1 MSEPNPGPEGD
12 SDEPR
17 RPGWLDGDGGHD
29 GQRASVGR
37 SEKVSERLARRLAND
52 IVSSRLVPG
61 TRLPNE
67 AALAASF
74 GVGRGSVREAMR
86 LLELN
91 GLIELRTGAHGG
103 PVVSR
108 PTTSDL
114 GRTLSLYLQATG
126 ATLRD
131 LTETRL
137 ALEPWM
143 AGLAAEHRVEGAE
156 AALREVIDLDESQI
170 ADDETWLRMGVRFH
184 DVVVALSGRPM
195 LDAFAL
201 ALMKIHSDRVHGH
214 MLDADMRT
222 RLGVHAV
229 HRGIAE
235 AILAGDAE
243 TAERAMREHLQANFE
258 RLVALNPSLL
268 DKPVEWW

>member
-1 MSEPNPGPEGD
+1 MSEANPDPAVG

-17 RPGWLDGDGGHD
+17 RPGWLDGAESP
-29 GQRASVGR
+29 RESVGR

-52 IVSSRLVPG
+52 IVSSHLAPG
-61 TRLPNE
+61 TRLPTE
-67 AALAASF
+67 AALATSF
-74 GVGRGSVREAMR
+74 GVGRGSVREALRM
-86 LLELN
+86 LELN

-103 PVVSR
+103 PVVTR

-114 GRTLSLYLQATG
+114 GRTLSLYLQAVG

-156 AALREVIDLDESQI
+156 AALREVVDLDESQI
-170 ADDETWLRMGVRFH
+170 ADDATWLRMSVRFH
-184 DVVVALSGRPM
+184 DVVATLSGRPM
-195 LDAFAL
+195 LDDFTL

-222 RLGVHAV
+222 RLAVHAV

-235 AILAGDAE
+235 AIIAGDAA
-243 TAERAMREHLQANFE
+243 TAERAMREHLQANFD

-268 DKPVEWW
+268 DEPVEWW